1 MRKLLLA
8 IAIAAALC
16 GAGDASAQLKM
27 RNFGGPKPPGLNL
40 KPPSL
45 NMKPPGFNMKPP
57 VLKGPALRMIPPS
70 MALNRAMNMVP
81 QSQALG
87 VKLQGSHYIIKLKQG
102 NSVRQVHVDAATGD
116 VSQ

>member
-1 MRKLLLA
+1 MGAMRKLLLA

-27 RNFGGPKPPGLNL
+27 RNFGGGQLIKPPILSI
-40 KPPSL
+40 KPGPG
-45 NMKPPGFNMKPP
+45 MK
-57 VLKGPALRMIPPS
+57 MIPPS

-102 NSVRQVHVDAATGD
+102 NSVKQVHVDAATGD